1 MSNKQVNEV
10 RSQSLT
16 SRLGIISKA
25 GPLLGLI
32 IVFAIFTAVTSSG
45 FASIRNIETIARQ
58 TTVVGIAA
66 LGMTMVIILG
76 GIDLSVGS
84 LVALSTVVIALK
96 LGYHDDRIVTVDA
109 SIALIAAVFGIAA
122 GAICGFV
129 NGLIITKLKV
139 VPFIVTLGTMLAVT
153 GIAKGLANDT
163 KVNCDDSWLNGIL
176 AALNPDQRWMLMPS
190 GVWMMLIL
198 AVFVA
203 FVLKYTKFGRHVFAV
218 GSNEQT
224 ARLCGV
230 NVERIKL
237 LVYTACGAFVGLAG
251 LMQFSRLTIG
261 DPTVG
266 KGLELQAIAAVVIGG
281 GSLSGGEGSIFGTL
295 VGAFIVG
302 VIGSGCSQMGLPNWV
317 QEIATGCII
326 VAAVALDRLRHRKAV

>member
-1 MSNKQVNEV
+1 MSVKQTNGAK
-10 RSQSLT
+10 SQSLM

-32 IVFAIFTAVTSSG
+32 IVFAIFTAITSSN

-58 TTVVGIAA
+58 TTVVGTAA

-84 LVALSTVVIALK
+84 LVALSTVAIALK

-109 SIALIAAVFGIAA
+109 TLALTAALVGIAA

-176 AALNPDQRWMLMPS
+176 AALSPDQRWMLMPG
-190 GVWMMLIL
+190 GVWMMLVL
-198 AVFVA
+198 AMFVA
-203 FVLKYTKFGRHVFAV
+203 FMLKYTKFGRHVFAV

-230 NVERIKL
+230 NVERTKL

-302 VIGSGCSQMGLPNWV
+302 IIGSGCSQMGLPNWV

-326 VAAVALDRLRHRKAV
+326 VAAVALDRLRHRKTV